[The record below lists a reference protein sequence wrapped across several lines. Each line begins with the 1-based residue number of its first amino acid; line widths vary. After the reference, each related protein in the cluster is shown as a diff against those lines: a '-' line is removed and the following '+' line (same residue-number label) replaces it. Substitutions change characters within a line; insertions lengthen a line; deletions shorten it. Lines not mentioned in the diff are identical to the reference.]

1 MSAPFHFVV
10 SLRSFLIWEARLP
23 LYVVKNCLNIS
34 TIFINYQ
41 QRVIAVYINYGSRS
55 SKTLGSE
62 SEIMRGMAKF
72 GKPTKKKRRSHAP
85 PALFLSFRSRFF
97 FFSRPLCRRSPPS
110 RSLEQ
115 ASKTLKNKLSPRC
128 AFMDMKYLLCQVP
141 VTLISP
147 INKCNFLSLPWKS
160 PASVTKVPAVAG
172 SRLLFWT
179 LSSIDPQTYI

>member
-1 MSAPFHFVV
+1 MSATFHFIV
-10 SLRSFLIWEARLP
+10 SLCSFLIWEARLP
-23 LYVVKNCLNIS
+23 LYAVKNCLNIS

-41 QRVIAVYINYGSRS
+41 QRVIAVYINYSSRS

-62 SEIMRGMAKF
+62 SEIMRGSNGEIQKAHEKSD
-72 GKPTKKKRRSHAP
+72 GAVRRQLSSSVSG
-85 PALFLSFRSRFF
+85 LFFLFFF

-172 SRLLFWT
+172 SQLLFWT
-179 LSSIDPQTYI
+179 LN

>member
-1 MSAPFHFVV
+1 MSATFHFVV

-23 LYVVKNCLNIS
+23 LYAVKNCLNIS

-72 GKPTKKKRRSHAP
+72 GKPTKKSDGAVRRQ
-85 PALFLSFRSRFF
+85 LSSSVSGLVFF

-160 PASVTKVPAVAG
+160 PASVTKVPAAI
-172 SRLLFWT
+172 LN
-179 LSSIDPQTYI
+179 PANN